1 MNKRVSIGVLLLALA
16 VAGCKRSGRAP
27 ERAAVASSATASAAP
42 TVSSVAAPS
51 APAVLSS
58 STGKTGQFG
67 WKTYDRE
74 SFVTQPSE
82 GRVFEVPLHAAKL
95 RVTLSASQPVLAGV
109 MTREQLSTGRGVV
122 RAAKFLSLPCS
133 VVGRPSG
140 ERECALSVM
149 TPEVFVLRDVREQ
162 MMTGSR
168 PGANNI
174 NVTLAVWACVA
185 DCKAVAGAQ

>member
-1 MNKRVSIGVLLLALA
+1 MSKRISIVVMLLALA
-16 VAGCKRSGRAP
+16 VAGCKRSERVP
-27 ERAAVASSATASAAP
+27 ERPAVASSATANAAAAVSSAA
-42 TVSSVAAPS
+42 SPS
-51 APAVLSS
+51 EPAVLSS
-58 STGKTGQFG
+58 SIGKAGQFG

-82 GRVFEVPLHAAKL
+82 GRVFEVPLHATKL

-133 VVGRPSG
+133 VVGRSSG

-162 MMTGSR
+162 MMIASR
-168 PGANNI
+168 PGGNNI
-174 NVTLAVWACVA
+174 KVELAVWACVA
-185 DCKAVAGAQ
+185 DCKIAAGGQ